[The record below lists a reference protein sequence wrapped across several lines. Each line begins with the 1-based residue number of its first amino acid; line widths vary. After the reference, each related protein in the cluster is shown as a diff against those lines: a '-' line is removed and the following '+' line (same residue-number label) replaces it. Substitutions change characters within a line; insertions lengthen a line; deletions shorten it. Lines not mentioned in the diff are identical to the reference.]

1 MTERPPA
8 PPPELPG
15 LTHVELLGSGGFA
28 DVFLYVDDLLGRKVA
43 VKVLLPGQL
52 ADDNLQQFT
61 NEANL
66 MARLSGHP
74 SIVTVYQAAV
84 SADGRPY
91 LVMEYCSR
99 PNLHTRFRAAPF
111 SELETLRIGVQ
122 IAGAVETAHRAGILH
137 RDIKPANILV
147 TDYGRP
153 ALTDFGIASAGDAVT
168 RGGLSVPWAPPE
180 ALRGQAT
187 DERSDVYSLA
197 ATLYTLL
204 AGHSPFAIVGAS
216 NTTAALTGRITSG
229 ELPSL
234 ERPDVSGELA
244 AVLGIGMAPDPAA
257 RYPSAMSLAHA
268 LQRVQIARSL
278 PPTPLDVVDEA
289 AESDEPDD
297 DGHTRIRLPEATAP
311 ALGRPQPLPGTTAV
325 TGVLRAPGAA
335 VQSATDHT
343 VLRTTATTA
352 DNAGLDPATGAG
364 PAKLD
369 HPNRSF
375 EAKRRKLWI
384 VAAVAALALG
394 STAYAVAAGA
404 GRAAQP
410 APAAIIAT
418 TASST
423 PISTPEP
430 SPTNSAAAVPTSYH
444 CWDGAVVADLA
455 ACKLPTKKA
464 ADWAYLRYAF
474 PAIDD
479 HGLCKK
485 RDSSKNSDYT
495 GDTVMWDCELGSALL
510 RYRYWEKASDGKR
523 HFARKYSAKKTRET
537 YNVLLSATNEAL
549 PGWAKEARARYRDP
563 ETGTNRYVLSI
574 WIPEYHLSI
583 TAEGDSRKAMRKA
596 VDQLRIRPTAELLG
610 RDPLAEAQV
619 HAVKLKK
626 RG

>member
-52 ADDNLQQFT
+52 ATDTLQQFT

-66 MARLSGHP
+66 MARLSSHP

-99 PNLHTRFRAAPF
+99 PNLHTRFHTAPF

-153 ALTDFGIASAGDAVT
+153 ALTDFGIASAGDAGA

-180 ALRGQAT
+180 ALRSEAT

-229 ELPSL
+229 DLPSL
-234 ERPDVSGELA
+234 ERPDVSSELA
-244 AVLGIGMAPDPAA
+244 AVLGIGMAHDPAA

-278 PPTPLDVVDEA
+278 PPTPLDVVDES
-289 AESDEPDD
+289 AEHEPED
-297 DGHTRIRLPEATAP
+297 DGHTRIRLPEATAS
-311 ALGRPQPLPGTTAV
+311 AVAGPQVPRRTTAV
-325 TGVLRAPGAA
+325 TEVLRSPVAA
-335 VQSATDHT
+335 VQPATDQT
-343 VLRTTATTA
+343 VLRPITTV
-352 DNAGLDPATGAG
+352 GEGAG
-364 PAKLD
+364 PAQLD
-369 HPNRSF
+369 QPNRWG
-375 EAKRRKLWI
+375 AKRHKLWI
-384 VAAVAALALG
+384 IAAVVALGLG

-404 GRAAQP
+404 GRPATP

-418 TASST
+418 GASAA
-423 PISTPEP
+423 PISTPQP
-430 SPTNSAAAVPTSYH
+430 SPTNGAAAAPASFN

-455 ACKLPTKKA
+455 GCSLPTKKA
-464 ADWAYLRYAF
+464 ADWEYLRYAF
-474 PAIDD
+474 PAIDG

-510 RYRYWEKASDGKR
+510 RYRYWEKTSDGKR
-523 HFARKYSAKKTRET
+523 HFARKYSAKKTRKS
-537 YNVLLSATNEAL
+537 YNVVLSGTNVVL
-549 PGWAKEARARYRDP
+549 PGWAKEAKERYRDP

-596 VDQLRIRPTAELLG
+596 VDRLRIRPPAELLG
-610 RDPLAEAQV
+610 RGQTAEAQV
-619 HAVKLKK
+619 HTVKLKN